1 MMKMK
6 RRTAASVS
14 SLAVMAAVLL
24 TGCGT
29 GAQSAGA
36 PAQGQPQGMASQ
48 APVQT
53 QAAASA
59 AWGGAQEA
67 AAQTSDEMDAGSLLL
82 SVNPEIQ
89 IEYNREGRVTDLNGM
104 NPDGEVIVSSYRD
117 YIGKPCGQVLEEL
130 VAAINAAGYFVDD
143 VDGGARNIVLQLEP
157 GSLLPGKDFME
168 DMSTST
174 RNAVYEQQLASR
186 VVLIEDDDYDP
197 NYSREGRPSHYITLD
212 KAKEIALAD
221 AQVNAADAVF
231 VDREFDHDDGTPT
244 FELEFTVNGK
254 EYEYEVHAENG
265 RILEGGYR
273 PSNPGHAGGQG
284 QPGQQSQPGGAAGYA
299 DTDYGPDNDG
309 VTDYADTDYGPN
321 NDGVTDY
328 ADTDYGPNNDGVTD
342 YTDTDYGPNNDGVTD
357 YADTDYG
364 PNNDGVTDYHYTD
377 YGDTNYGNDTN
388 YDDYGDTDY
397 DDGGDTDYDD

>member
-36 PAQGQPQGMASQ
+36 PAQVQPQGMASQ

-254 EYEYEVHAENG
+254 EYEYEVHAGKRKDFRG
-265 RILEGGYR
+265 R
-273 PSNPGHAGGQG
+273 
-284 QPGQQSQPGGAAGYA
+284 
-299 DTDYGPDNDG
+299 T
-309 VTDYADTDYGPN
+309 
-321 NDGVTDY
+321 
-328 ADTDYGPNNDGVTD
+328 
-342 YTDTDYGPNNDGVTD
+342 
-357 YADTDYG
+357 
-364 PNNDGVTDYHYTD
+364 
-377 YGDTNYGNDTN
+377 
-388 YDDYGDTDY
+388 
-397 DDGGDTDYDD
+397 